1 MPLQLDNYDV
11 SILRSL
17 LKDGRK
23 TFREI
28 SRETGITTPTV
39 KARFTRL
46 VNVGFIKSVSPVF
59 DSSLIEDENII
70 KPELDK
76 QQNGSIEYDKVIQ
89 NQDEVNSNDDKL
101 LNHQESGKLKIKKGL
116 KIKLNCDFCKG
127 PVSGN
132 PHVYRFANYERF
144 FCCTGCLSGYKK
156 KYAGRIE
163 SIKRRF
169 EEEKN
174 SSNLEYFLWSG
185 RY

>member
-1 MPLQLDNYDV
+1 MPLQLDDYDV

-39 KARFTRL
+39 KARFIRL

-76 QQNGSIEYDKVIQ
+76 QQNDSIEYDKVIQ

-144 FCCTGCLSGYKK
+144 FCCTGCMSGYKK

-174 SSNLEYFLWSG
+174 SSNL
-185 RY
+185 

>member
-1 MPLQLDNYDV
+1 MPLQLDDYDV

-23 TFREI
+23 SFREI

-46 VNVGFIKSVSPVF
+46 VNVGFIKSVSPIF
-59 DSSLIEDENII
+59 DSSLVENENIL
-70 KPELDK
+70 KAEFDK
-76 QQNGSIEYDKVIQ
+76 QQYSRAIE
-89 NQDEVNSNDDKL
+89 NQGEADNNKPL
-101 LNHQESGKLKIKKGL
+101 YQESKFKIKSGL
-116 KIKLNCDFCKG
+116 KIKLSCEFCKG
-127 PVSGN
+127 PILAN

-144 FCCTGCLSGYKK
+144 FCCAGCISAYKK

-169 EEEKN
+169 KEEKN
-174 SSNLEYFLWSG
+174 
-185 RY
+185 

>member
-1 MPLQLDNYDV
+1 MPLQLDDYDV

-23 TFREI
+23 SFREI

-39 KARFTRL
+39 KARFARL

-76 QQNGSIEYDKVIQ
+76 QQNGSIEYDKVMQ
-89 NQDEVNSNDDKL
+89 NQDEVNSNDTKL

-116 KIKLNCDFCKG
+116 EIKLNCDFCKG

-144 FCCTGCLSGYKK
+144 FCCTGCMSGYKK

-174 SSNLEYFLWSG
+174 SSNL
-185 RY
+185 